1 MRYVKK
7 LNYKVGWTLES
18 VMRLNLLERVIARL
32 IITELRIDITSSAG
46 SKLNIRITLDAD
58 IANRK
63 NAYDKRSSLQTHITK
78 T

>member
-1 MRYVKK
+1 M
-7 LNYKVGWTLES
+7 VGTLES
-18 VMRLNLLERVIARL
+18 VIRLNLLERVIARL

-63 NAYDKRSSLQTHITK
+63 NAYDKRSCFQIHITK